1 VCFHH
6 TAAPEENDLP
16 EPNQDPDQEREA
28 LLEIDGLTYRYAD
41 HTAVDSLDLSIER
54 GAFFGLLGPNGA
66 GKTTTIG
73 CIAGL
78 LADWTG
84 EILLSQHP
92 FKPAKSVADRKR
104 IGFVPQE
111 LAVYEELTAIENL
124 QFFGRLSG
132 LSKAKL
138 KDRIEHAI
146 ALAGLEERANDRAGQ
161 FSGGMKRRLNLAI
174 GQLHEPELLLLDEPT
189 VGVDPQSRA
198 HLFEALMTLNR
209 NGTTIVYTTHYMEEV
224 EKLCDRIAIMNAG
237 RVIAVGTAAELSGS
251 IGNPDA
257 NLEAV
262 FLELTGRKLR
272 D

>member
-1 VCFHH
+1 M
-6 TAAPEENDLP
+6 P
-16 EPNQDPDQEREA
+16 EPDQNPERETV
-28 LLEIDGLTYRYAD
+28 LQIDRLTYRYAN
-41 HTAVDSLDLSIER
+41 HIAVDSLDLSIGC

-84 EILLSQHP
+84 EILLSQRP
-92 FKPAKSVADRKR
+92 FQPAKRIADRRR

-111 LAVYEELTAIENL
+111 LAVYEELTAVENL
-124 QFFGRLSG
+124 RFFGRLSG
-132 LSKAKL
+132 LRKAKL
-138 KDRIEHAI
+138 NDRIDHAI
-146 ALAGLEERANDRAGQ
+146 QLAGLEQRANDRAGQ

-198 HLFEALMTLNR
+198 HLFEALITLNR
-209 NGTTIVYTTHYMEEV
+209 SGTTIVYTTHYMEEV
-224 EKLCDRIAIMNAG
+224 EKLCDKIAIMNAG
-237 RVIAVGTAAELSGS
+237 KAIAVGTAMELSSS
-251 IGNPDA
+251 IGDPNA